1 MDWKTW
7 LEGRY
12 TLKTAAAYAREI
24 KIFLE
29 LVEDAQNADYHAI
42 LGYIKVLRQVQK
54 RASLN
59 RHLQGLKKYYQ
70 WLQETEQRADNPA
83 AALRLQ
89 DAKRERD
96 IQIQDLLSIKQ
107 LNQLWDFFLTKKY
120 RYKAM
125 KNRILAIVSLLIFQG
140 LTSEEL
146 CALVI
151 DDIDLQ
157 AAQVRINATKTTN
170 GRTLPLEAQQI
181 LILHSYIEN
190 DLKAPF
196 SLVFEKLNTD
206 SLHYLISSAKPELLR
221 TKKLSPLRIRQSVI
235 ASKFKQGWDLR
246 KVQLF
251 AGHRYPSSTEA
262 YRLSGLADL
271 KLSVEKHHPLG

>member
-29 LVEDAQNADYHAI
+29 LVEDAQNANYQAI
-42 LGYIKVLRQVQK
+42 LGYIKELRQVQK

-107 LNQLWDFFLTKKY
+107 LNQLWEFYQIKKY
-120 RYKAM
+120 RYKSM
-125 KNRILAIVSLLIFQG
+125 KNKVLAIVSLLLFQG

-146 CALVI
+146 CALVLEN
-151 DDIDLQ
+151 IDLQ
-157 AAQVRINATKTTN
+157 AAQIHIEATKTTN

-190 DLKAPF
+190 DLKAPL
-196 SLVFEKLNTD
+196 SLVF
-206 SLHYLISSAKPELLR
+206 AKPELLR